1 MEKLDNIFSM
11 LKWKNSPE
19 TIAEGKR
26 SAREVKD
33 LSLLIM
39 PASEPSVW
47 EYCAE
52 ILSEKDDAELSPYLD
67 SLFDWISDLNL
78 PGAMT
83 ISERLARFDGG
94 SAERCVYCKL

>member
-1 MEKLDNIFSM
+1 MEKLDNIFSL

-39 PASEPSVW
+39 PASEPSV
-47 EYCAE
+47 
-52 ILSEKDDAELSPYLD
+52 
-67 SLFDWISDLNL
+67 
-78 PGAMT
+78 
-83 ISERLARFDGG
+83 
-94 SAERCVYCKL
+94 